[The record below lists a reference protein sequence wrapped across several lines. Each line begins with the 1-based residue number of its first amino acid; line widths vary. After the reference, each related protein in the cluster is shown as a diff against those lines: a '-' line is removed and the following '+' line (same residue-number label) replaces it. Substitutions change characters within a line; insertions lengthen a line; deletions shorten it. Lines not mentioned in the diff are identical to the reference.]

1 MKRFFATSITAMACV
16 FLVGLSGCAVLNP
29 GPPPAQVILPVQHR
43 VAEQADRMNVR
54 VLVLLPVADR
64 ATGTDRILA
73 LFNGYE
79 VRALD
84 QARWASPAPWI
95 VQRLLIDA
103 LEASR
108 RLDTVGWEE
117 SLLNADIRVQTDI
130 RRFFLRYA
138 EPGLPPTADL
148 MFSLSLVDLKTGN
161 TIGRKVVAAEQQCT
175 GNSLSEFV
183 AAYSLGMAKVL
194 DQSREWI
201 LARIEEHLAGQSPR
215 EQQKGAG

>member
-1 MKRFFATSITAMACV
+1 MTFIPVIVCV
-16 FLVGLSGCAVLNP
+16 LVAGLSGCAILDP
-29 GPPPAQVILPVQHR
+29 GPPPAQVILPVQHQ
-43 VAEQADRMNVR
+43 VAEQADRMDVR
-54 VLVLLPVADR
+54 VLVALPVADR

-84 QARWASPAPWI
+84 QARWASPVPWI

-117 SLLNADIRVQTDI
+117 SLLNPDIRVQTDI
-130 RRFFLRYA
+130 RRFFLRYE
-138 EPGLPPTADL
+138 EPGKPPAADL
-148 MFSLSLVDLKTGN
+148 MLSLSLVDMRTGN
-161 TIGRKVVAAEQQCT
+161 TIGRKVIAVEQQCL

-194 DQSREWI
+194 GRSREWI
-201 LARIEEHLAGQSPR
+201 LAEVEKHLAETAPGEGQRGTDRKEP
-215 EQQKGAG
+215 